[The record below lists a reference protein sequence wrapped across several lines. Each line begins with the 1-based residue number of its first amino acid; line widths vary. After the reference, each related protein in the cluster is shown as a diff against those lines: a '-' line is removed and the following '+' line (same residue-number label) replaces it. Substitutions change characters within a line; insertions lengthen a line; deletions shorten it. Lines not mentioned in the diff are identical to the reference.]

1 MSRRVTVD
9 TPKYRTFWPRFWA
22 GFIDAFVLLP
32 LGWVDSAV
40 WDNISATAFLV
51 PWFVLYSLS
60 DVAYTIVLH
69 GLYGQTIGKRLMG
82 VKVLDKSEARLS
94 MGQAVLRDSVLLA
107 FVAWGLFL
115 DLPTVIAGNS
125 PYAEGAPIGIARLIA
140 LYAMFA
146 WFVLEL
152 LTMLTNN
159 KRRAL
164 HDFIAGS
171 VVVRLARTG
180 DAPNEKALRA

>member
-1 MSRRVTVD
+1 
-9 TPKYRTFWPRFWA
+9 
-22 GFIDAFVLLP
+22 
-32 LGWVDSAV
+32 
-40 WDNISATAFLV
+40 
-51 PWFVLYSLS
+51 
-60 DVAYTIVLH
+60 
-69 GLYGQTIGKRLMG
+69 
-82 VKVLDKSEARLS
+82 
-94 MGQAVLRDSVLLA
+94 
-107 FVAWGLFL
+107 
-115 DLPTVIAGNS
+115 
-125 PYAEGAPIGIARLIA
+125 
-140 LYAMFA
+140 MFA

>member
-1 MSRRVTVD
+1 
-9 TPKYRTFWPRFWA
+9 
-22 GFIDAFVLLP
+22 
-32 LGWVDSAV
+32 
-40 WDNISATAFLV
+40 
-51 PWFVLYSLS
+51 
-60 DVAYTIVLH
+60 
-69 GLYGQTIGKRLMG
+69 